1 METTS
6 SWTDHPRAV
15 WPVVLAIVFQVLAIV
30 AVGLRFY
37 AHSLK
42 RQKVADHDLM
52 IVVALV
58 FSSGLVALLII
69 ATVIGGLGQHTFE
82 LSNPLVQGVHFAKV
96 YVANSPVWAC
106 AISAVKVSI
115 LQLYLSIFRSKP
127 FRYLCLSLITIQTM
141 WCVMVIL
148 VSLLLCQPLKLNWDP
163 TAEGHCGSTSAS
175 YLCVHIIN
183 LLLDVAVGVAPAPEL
198 WKLQMKRRRKI
209 ELSTLF
215 ALGIVICVITIFR
228 ITLINELVATDLT
241 YSTTILFFFTI
252 LEPLLGIVL
261 ASLPMMRPVLQR
273 VTGQS
278 TVSSGSHGLNS
289 SYASSGLK
297 KGRSRRA
304 TIRLHSSVDSTAA
317 INESENYDMKGF
329 SQTRASPV
337 WPQESAIRVTN
348 TFDYHTVDERFG
360 TVFACFSS
368 LWIFLSSIVYLPS
381 SPSSSP
387 VAIACPAAM
396 AFVDQPGNLSAWMEH
411 ASHPRI
417 LTAVAVLL
425 AYLVALS
432 LYRLYISPLAGFPGP
447 KLAAVS
453 GWYETYFEIV
463 KKSGGQFT
471 FEIKRM
477 HERYGPIVRISP
489 KELHIDD
496 PEYYEAIYSANRGL
510 DKSAHVQDRF
520 DAPTAAFSTPSHEVH
535 KRRRGAIAPFFSKR
549 RIYEQ
554 APMIQANVDRI
565 CRRLAASYRGTG
577 HPLCLNDMYASF
589 VTDVIMTYAFN
600 RSYHFLDQP
609 GFTSAFTRS
618 IQGLK
623 DFVHYAQQ
631 FPWLPRLL
639 NLLPVRLMAMLQP
652 SMEAILLFQEE
663 MRSHVRQVLRNH
675 EAGSDD
681 DQKGTIFYELLN
693 SGLPAEDLAVPR
705 LKDEAMSIVGAGIET
720 TKMAN
725 VVTSFHILNNPA
737 ILRRLQDELKDAI
750 PDASKPPTLSVL
762 EQLPYLGACI
772 QEGIRLSY
780 GATARSQR
788 LSKHDPL
795 IYHDWV
801 IPPNVMVSLDTYHMH
816 HDERV
821 FPSSHEFKPERWLD
835 GARGPDGEKSLTRYL
850 ASFGRGTR
858 MCVGFNLAYAEMTLV
873 LAGLFRNF
881 RFELFETSRRDVD
894 CYRDMVGLEV
904 APGSRGVRVL
914 VL

>member
-1 METTS
+1 MS
-6 SWTDHPRAV
+6 NWTDHPRAV
-15 WPVVLAIVFQVLAIV
+15 WPMVLAIVFEVLAIV

-52 IVVALV
+52 TVVALV

-69 ATVIGGLGQHTFE
+69 ATVIGGLGQHTAE

-148 VSLLLCQPLKLNWDP
+148 ISLLLCQPLKLNWDP
-163 TAEGHCGSTSAS
+163 TAEGHCSSMSAS

-183 LLLDVAVGVAPAPEL
+183 LLLDVAVGVAPTPEL

-209 ELSTLF
+209 ELSILF

-261 ASLPMMRPVLQR
+261 ASLPMMRPLLQR
-273 VTGQS
+273 VTGKS

-289 SYASSGLK
+289 SYAPSGLK
-297 KGRSRRA
+297 RGRLPRG
-304 TIRLHSSVDSTAA
+304 TMRLHGSVDSTAA
-317 INESENYDMKGF
+317 INESENYNMKGL
-329 SQTRASPV
+329 SQTRALPV
-337 WPQESAIRVTN
+337 WPQESAIR
-348 TFDYHTVDERFG
+348 YHTVHKRF
-360 TVFACFSS
+360 
-368 LWIFLSSIVYLPS
+368 
-381 SPSSSP
+381 
-387 VAIACPAAM
+387 
-396 AFVDQPGNLSAWMEH
+396 
-411 ASHPRI
+411 
-417 LTAVAVLL
+417 VLL
-425 AYLVALS
+425 AYLVCLS

-447 KLAAVS
+447 KLAAIS

-463 KKSGGQFT
+463 KKGGGQFT

-496 PEYYEAIYSANRGL
+496 PEYYETIYSANRGL

-520 DAPTAAFSTPSHEVH
+520 GAPTAAFSTPWHEVH

-565 CRRLAASYRGTG
+565 CGRLAASYRGTG
-577 HPLCLNDMYASF
+577 HPLCLNDVYASF

-609 GFTSAFTRS
+609 SFTSAFTRS
-618 IQGLK
+618 IQALK

-639 NLLPVRLMAMLQP
+639 NLLPVCLMAMLQP

-663 MRSHVRQVLRNH
+663 MCSHVRQVLRNH

-693 SGLPAEDLAVPR
+693 SGLPAEDLTVPR

-737 ILRRLQDELKDAI
+737 VLRRLQDELKDAI
-750 PDASKPPTLSVL
+750 PDSSKPPPLSVL

-795 IYHDWV
+795 IYHNWV

-914 VL
+914 VVEGEA